1 MSCNYYVIFY
11 NLRMNLKFSLIE
23 FILAL
28 ILSPIVFYIIVGAA
42 KLFGAK
48 YQISVGESFI
58 IWLLL
63 AILIKLSLKK
73 K

>member
-28 ILSPIVFYIIVGAA
+28 ILSPIVFYIIVGGA

-63 AILIKLSLKK
+63 AILIKLSFKK
-73 K
+73 E